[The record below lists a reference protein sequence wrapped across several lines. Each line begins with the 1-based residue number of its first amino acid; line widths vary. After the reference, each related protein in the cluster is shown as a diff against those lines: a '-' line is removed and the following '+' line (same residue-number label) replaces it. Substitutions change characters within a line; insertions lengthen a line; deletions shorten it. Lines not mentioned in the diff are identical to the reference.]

1 MDRKIDGAV
10 QRTRS
15 RPIPSGQ
22 VTLTQAIIW
31 MIVQIGLASIILL
44 SYNFNSIILGLSSLL
59 LVAIYPFAKRFTWWP
74 QVFLG
79 LAFNWGILL
88 LFVAHT
94 GSLDWPIIAL
104 YFAGIF
110 WTLFYDT
117 IYAYQDS
124 QDDLLIGVKSTAILF
139 GDHAKKYLFSFILF
153 SFIFMAA
160 SLFIVTQERS
170 NLSKFISFIGVVS
183 FSLHLFW
190 QWKRFDT
197 KDPQVLLS
205 LFRSNRNAG
214 FIFTIFLCLA
224 IWV

>member
-1 MDRKIDGAV
+1 M
-10 QRTRS
+10 
-15 RPIPSGQ
+15 
-22 VTLTQAIIW
+22 
-31 MIVQIGLASIILL
+31 
-44 SYNFNSIILGLSSLL
+44 Y
-59 LVAIYPFAKRFTWWP
+59 KR
-74 QVFLG
+74 Q
-79 LAFNWGILL
+79 LL

-94 GSLDWPIIAL
+94 GSLNWPIIAL

-124 QDDLLIGVKSTAILF
+124 QDDLIIGVKSTAILF
-139 GDHAKKYLFSFILF
+139 GAHAKKWLFSFILF
-153 SFIFMAA
+153 CFVLMAV

-170 NLSKFISFIGVVS
+170 NLSKFVSSIGVLS
-183 FSLHLFW
+183 FSFHLFL
-190 QWKRFDT
+190 QWKNFNA

-214 FIFTIFLCLA
+214 FIFSIFLCLA